1 MNHPLYYKFIISIS
15 AILLLLFGCFELP
28 DQLILPEWDTDLNIP
43 IANKRFTIDELI
55 KKQGFIVTD
64 RLTIEDSI
72 YVMETEA
79 YKLDSDISDFI
90 QLIGFEPLN
99 DIPIYTDLQTITI
112 YLQFPA
118 GAEIDSAGFLS
129 GAFNFNIENPTNEE
143 VILNLVIPGITGPAN
158 NPLLVE
164 IITPPQGSA
173 SLNKDLQGHKYT
185 IPENQPSEFRN
196 SLMINASASNPSGS
210 GEMVFLDFST
220 TDFMFS
226 YVSGIMPATS
236 LGTRDKTFGFATEL
250 ADYRDKTI
258 LREATMVLDASLIT
272 RLIDPYPVNINNLN
286 IIGLR
291 NDGLQIMLK
300 DSTGNT
306 NMFVQIENRTLQK
319 IFNQLN
325 SNITEFVSFLP
336 DTILLRAEYI
346 MNPDN
351 QRGSA
356 TIEDSVSFKTTFTT
370 KSFVALKKSTV
381 VDSSDIE
388 LTQEQRD
395 AISDGNSAA
404 VVIEL
409 ENAIPVSGWV
419 KIDMVDADNNLLFT
433 ISRNSNGTDT
443 LFFEGAPV
451 NAEGEVIRSFT
462 NLPINVALDSSQIEM
477 LTRVKY
483 AVYSASLQTSD
494 AFQDPPTIVAL
505 RPGAWLKIRTYGTI
519 KYRIKPEDF

>member
-1 MNHPLYYKFIISIS
+1 MHHRLHYKFIILVS
-15 AILLLLFGCFELP
+15 AILIFLSGCYELP
-28 DQLILPEWDTDLNIP
+28 DQLILPEWDTELNLP
-43 IANKRFTIDELI
+43 IANRRFTIDELI
-55 KKQGFIVTD
+55 KEQGFIARD
-64 RLTIEDSI
+64 GLTIEDSI
-72 YVMETEA
+72 YVMESEA

-99 DIPIYTDLQTITI
+99 DIPVYTDSQTITI
-112 YLQFPA
+112 YLQFPS
-118 GAEIDSAGFLS
+118 GVEIDSAGFLI
-129 GAFNFNIENPTNEE
+129 GTFNFNVENPTNEE
-143 VILNLVIPGITGPAN
+143 VVLTLLIPGITDPAN

-164 IITPPQGSA
+164 IITPPQSSA

-185 IPENQPSEFRN
+185 IPENQPPEFRN
-196 SLMINASASNPSGS
+196 SLMIKTSASNSNGS
-210 GEMVFLDFST
+210 GEIVFLDFST

-236 LGTRDKTFGFATEL
+236 LGTRDNTFGFATEL

-258 LREATMVLDASLIT
+258 IREATMVLDASLISQ
-272 RLIDPYPVNINNLN
+272 LNDPYPVDINNLN

-291 NDGLQIMLK
+291 SDGMQVMLK

-306 NMFVQIENRTLQK
+306 DMFIHVENGTLQRV
-319 IFNQLN
+319 FNQGN

-356 TIEDSVSFKTTFTT
+356 SIEDSVSFKTTFTM

-388 LTQEQRD
+388 LTQKQRD
-395 AISDGNSAA
+395 AIGDGNSAS

-409 ENAIPVSGWV
+409 ENAIPLSGWF
-419 KIDMVDADNNLLFT
+419 KIDMVDANNNLLFT

-443 LFFEGAPV
+443 LFFESAPV
-451 NAEGEVIRSFT
+451 NGDGEVMSSFT
-462 NLPINVALDSSQIEM
+462 NPPITVTLGSSQIEM

-519 KYRIKPEDF
+519 NYRIKPEDY